1 MDDFNDINIESGSL
15 GPDPSPQ
22 PNRSMGMFGMVFGKM
37 TSDMK
42 FVGLFTIIY
51 GGLTCLSIIGAVIGI
66 PLIIAGLRIRE
77 AADEYNFF
85 RTTNDSKAL
94 RRAFEKQQ
102 KYFNILKIL
111 IIVGLV
117 LFVLY
122 IIAIMIFGIF
132 AFSSMGS
139 YDSF

>member
-1 MDDFNDINIESGSL
+1 MDDFNDINIESGNL
-15 GPDPSPQ
+15 DNEQINQ
-22 PNRSMGMFGMVFGKM
+22 PPKSMGAFGIIFSKM

-51 GGLTCLSIIGAVIGI
+51 GALSCLSIIGAVIGI

-77 AADEYNFF
+77 SADEYSFF
-85 RTTNDSKAL
+85 QTTNDNKAL

-122 IIAIMIFGIF
+122 IVFIMIFGIF
-132 AFSSMGS
+132 AFSSMDS

>member
-1 MDDFNDINIESGSL
+1 MDDFNDINIEQGNFD
-15 GPDPSPQ
+15 DPIQ
-22 PNRSMGMFGMVFGKM
+22 PPKSMGMFGIVFAKM
-37 TSDMK
+37 TSDMR

-77 AADEYNFF
+77 AAEEYNLF
-85 RTTNDSKAL
+85 RTTDDNKAL

-102 KYFNILKIL
+102 KYFNIIKIL

-122 IIAIMIFGIF
+122 IVFIVIFGIF
-132 AFSSMGS
+132 AFSSMGN